1 MSVVTV
7 TALFATD
14 EEARTIS
21 RTVVEERLAA
31 CANIGGPVYSIYRW
45 QGAIEEAG
53 EVAASFKT
61 TALMAEALIA
71 RIVELHGYDVP
82 CVYSSPVTQIAAA
95 YADWVKASVE
105 GRGV

>member
-7 TALFATD
+7 TAFFSSH
-14 EEARTIS
+14 EEAHRIG

-31 CANIGGPVYSIYRW
+31 CANIGGRVHSIYHW

-61 TALMAEALIA
+61 TADMADALIV
-71 RIVELHGYDVP
+71 RVSELHSYEVP
-82 CVYSSPVTQIAAA
+82 CILAEPVGKLLAA
-95 YADWVKASVE
+95 YADWVEETV
-105 GRGV
+105 RR